1 MVKAQVVGRL
11 GYVLARTIIDLLL
24 VGFSPNWGFPDNHG
38 VHGLNVYF
46 LIVIFISLEP

>member
-1 MVKAQVVGRL
+1 MKAQVVRWIGC
-11 GYVLARTIIDLLL
+11 VLAKDNNRSI
-24 VGFSPNWGFPDNHG
+24 VGWFFPNWGFPDNDG